1 MENQEPA
8 ISDDFSFIN
17 ELGRKA
23 VHLSVLAIPLAY
35 HWMQIKL
42 WFIQFA
48 LLAIVLFFIPLE
60 IYRLKINPSTW
71 INYITRQSEK
81 KEPANYILTTA
92 VWLIALLGVN
102 FLYSM
107 EIAELAIIATH
118 LGDSVAALLGRGIG
132 RKQLPFTKQKTVEGY
147 FAGIVGTYIIGFSFL
162 LIVGIPSFFLPILPT
177 IAIAIFDFFEDLP
190 FWAAD
195 NLFHPMLTLILAII
209 LDFLKI
215 LQ

>member
-1 MENQEPA
+1 MENQDQTP
-8 ISDDFSFIN
+8 DDFSFFN

-35 HWMQIKL
+35 HWIKIDL
-42 WFIQFA
+42 WFIQLS

-60 IYRLKINPSTW
+60 VYRLKINPSTW

-81 KEPANYILTTA
+81 NEPANYILTAT
-92 VWLIALLGVN
+92 VWLIALLGVD

-107 EIAELAIIATH
+107 EIAEMAIIATH
-118 LGDSVAALLGRGIG
+118 LGDSIAALLGRGIG
-132 RKQLPFTKQKTVEGY
+132 RKRLPFTKKKTIEGY
-147 FAGIVGTYIIGFSFL
+147 LAGIFGTYIVGFLFL
-162 LIVGIPSFFLPILPT
+162 LIIGVPSFILPILPT
-177 IAIAIFDFFEDLP
+177 IVIAIFDFFEDLP

-195 NLFHPMLTLILAII
+195 NLFHPMLTLIFAII

>member
-1 MENQEPA
+1 MVDQETSIP
-8 ISDDFSFIN
+8 DDFNFIN

-35 HWMQIKL
+35 HWIKIEL
-42 WFIQFA
+42 WFIQLT
-48 LLAIVLFFIPLE
+48 LLVIVLFFIPLE

-81 KEPANYILTTA
+81 KEPANYILTTT
-92 VWLIALLGVN
+92 VWLFVLLGVD

-118 LGDSVAALLGRGIG
+118 LGDSMAALVGRGIG
-132 RKQLPFTKQKTVEGY
+132 RKRLPFTKQKTVEGY
-147 FAGIVGTYIIGFSFL
+147 LSGIFGTYFIGFSL
-162 LIVGIPSFFLPILPT
+162 LLVVGVPSFFLPILPT
-177 IAIAIFDFFEDLP
+177 IVLAIFDFFEDLP

-195 NLFHPMLTLILAII
+195 NLFHPILTLILAITLDLFHI
-209 LDFLKI
+209 LP
-215 LQ
+215 

>member
-1 MENQEPA
+1 MENQEQ

-35 HWMQIKL
+35 HWMQIAL
-42 WFIQFA
+42 WFIQLS

-60 IYRLKINPSTW
+60 VYRLKINPSTW

-81 KEPANYILTTA
+81 NEPANYILTAT

-107 EIAELAIIATH
+107 EIAEMAIIATH
-118 LGDSVAALLGRGIG
+118 LGDSIAALLGRGIG
-132 RKQLPFTKQKTVEGY
+132 RKRLPFTKKKTIEGY
-147 FAGIVGTYIIGFSFL
+147 LAGIFGTYIVGFLFL
-162 LIVGIPSFFLPILPT
+162 LIIGVPSFILPILPT
-177 IAIAIFDFFEDLP
+177 IVIAIFDFFEDLP

-209 LDFLKI
+209 LDFL
-215 LQ
+215 